1 MLYVSNYLSPLGN
14 LLILSDKNSIRG
26 VVLEGQTFFAK
37 NFQQEKI
44 IEKSDLDIQKLA
56 KKWLDAYF
64 SAKNPS
70 LDELNLSPQGSEF
83 RQTVWQILTEIPYGE
98 ILTYGEIARKVAL
111 ILNKEKMSSQ
121 AVGNAIA
128 HNPILIMIPCHRV
141 IGANGNLTGFSAGI
155 SNKVKLLELERHKI
169 RLYNQKYFLI

>member
-14 LLILSDKNSIRG
+14 LLISSDKNSIRA
-26 VVLEGQTFFAK
+26 VVLEGQTFFAE

-44 IEKSDLDIQKLA
+44 IEKSDLDIQKLV

>member
-1 MLYVSNYLSPLGN
+1 MLYISNYLSPLGN

-26 VVLEGQTFFAK
+26 VGFEGQKFFAE
-37 NFQQEKI
+37 NFQQEEI
-44 IEKSDLDIQKLA
+44 IEKSDLDIQKFA
-56 KKWLDAYF
+56 RRWFDAYF
-64 SAKNPS
+64 LAKNPS
-70 LDELNLSPQGSEF
+70 LDELNLSPQGTDF
-83 RQTVWQILTEIPYGE
+83 QRTVWQILTAIPYGE

-141 IGANGNLTGFSAGI
+141 IGVNGNLTGFSAGI